1 MEKHMSM
8 NEQGKE
14 NAISVRDVTKVYR
27 LYDKPIDRLKES
39 VSISHKNYHR
49 DFYAL
54 KGLSFQ
60 VKKGE
65 TVGIIG
71 TNGSGKSTILK
82 IITGVL
88 TPTSGQVDVD
98 DPAVLLAALPLGVA
112 FFHQTV
118 HRRCQRSDRDVELCR
133 DR

>member
-1 MEKHMSM
+1 MENYAIEMEKHMSM

-82 IITGVL
+82 IQGKN
-88 TPTSGQVDVD
+88 
-98 DPAVLLAALPLGVA
+98 
-112 FFHQTV
+112 FHPFQ
-118 HRRCQRSDRDVELCR
+118 
-133 DR
+133 